1 VELFLNGDSCVRTVS
16 PILSWISCIKRQSG
30 ALAKGRELN
39 AVALDGFSARFAALR
54 PSKPKSDFHPNTR
67 KPRVLGT
74 PGSWEQLR
82 ANLHPSTRKSR
93 VPGAPGLRRKEM
105 FLFEH

>member
-54 PSKPKSDFHPNTR
+54 PSKPKS
-67 KPRVLGT
+67 
-74 PGSWEQLR
+74 GSWEQLR

-93 VPGAPGLRRKEM
+93 VPGAPSLRRKEM